1 MRRQR
6 ILSRKPL
13 AVVSKMLVTVAEV
26 KHSLRLETDEDDDLI
41 EDLIAT
47 SEKLVMDILRI
58 TETEDL
64 TCVSAAKVAAL
75 YAAGYLYENRTEAN
89 HNRLNL
95 TLRALL
101 FGDRGDVF

>member
-1 MRRQR
+1 MSRQQIR
-6 ILSRKPL
+6 NQSLP

-26 KHSLRLETDEDDDLI
+26 KHSLRLETDEDDELI
-41 EDLIAT
+41 EDLIGAA
-47 SEKLVMDILRI
+47 ERLVMDILRI

-64 TCVSAAKVAAL
+64 TSVSAAKVAVL
-75 YAAGYLYENRTEAN
+75 FAAGYLYENRTEAN

-101 FGDRGDVF
+101 FGDRGDAF